1 MLHRCSAEGTAR
13 RSALLDGESSSK
25 TRMAFRVSTIL
36 QSDLKA
42 GRHYRFRYPCSTCST
57 AMASTDAGATCRRFS
72 RQLANPIS
80 ASTLKRTAHNVRAC
94 AQFGLEGIVV
104 SKRKDVPYRPG
115 RGEHWLKSKCV
126 QHQEFVIVGYVPSMA
141 ASASVG
147 SVLRR
152 ARHGHCAPILNGLHL
167 ASQPSVRP
175 YRHELIGGSLGRAGS
190 YEIEYRGWT
199 HDGLVCAPP
208 FKRSG
213 RASLRTK
220 SCSRRLAKT
229 RGGS

>member
-1 MLHRCSAEGTAR
+1 MQHRCSAEGTAR

-42 GRHYRFRYPCSTCST
+42 GRHFAFVIRVRST
-57 AMASTDAGATCRRFS
+57 AMASTDAGATWRRFS

-80 ASTLKRTAHNVRAC
+80 ASTLKRTAPQGSTC

-167 ASQPSVRP
+167 ASQPSARP
-175 YRHELIGGSLGRAGS
+175 YGHELIGGSLGRA
-190 YEIEYRGWT
+190 R
-199 HDGLVCAPP
+199 LV
-208 FKRSG
+208 
-213 RASLRTK
+213 
-220 SCSRRLAKT
+220 
-229 RGGS
+229 

>member
-1 MLHRCSAEGTAR
+1 L
-13 RSALLDGESSSK
+13 SALFPPA
-25 TRMAFRVSTIL
+25 R
-36 QSDLKA
+36 QSDFSEHLEEDGPTMFEHARK
-42 GRHYRFRYPCSTCST
+42 FR
-57 AMASTDAGATCRRFS
+57 
-72 RQLANPIS
+72 
-80 ASTLKRTAHNVRAC
+80 
-94 AQFGLEGIVV
+94 LEGIVV

-115 RGEHWLKSKCV
+115 RGEHWLKSKV
-126 QHQEFVIVGYVPSMA
+126 RPASGVGNCWLRPFDGCKRVY
-141 ASASVG
+141 G

-152 ARHGHCAPILNGLHL
+152 ARHGHCAPRNGLHL
-167 ASQPSVRP
+167 ASQPSARP

-199 HDGLVCAPP
+199 HDGLVCTPP